1 MSDEAGPTGVLIDVD
16 EWKAVRDAME
26 GPWPT
31 RLAEIDLAFIELET
45 GAVPPRRKLM
55 KRWGI
60 TERKARTIV
69 QRYKAKRPKLITGPS
84 QEHTAEDSQVTEIT
98 AVDESTPSQVNVVS
112 VPKISDIFTENIRV
126 VFDAWE
132 VAQFQRT
139 RRRNKLTAGRRKII
153 RAALKGGHTVD
164 DLVLVVRMAFE
175 YPEGDYLVDGW
186 RSGGYM
192 DIANLLN
199 RDKVDR
205 NVTVASERWNG
216 NEWVFSGKKQHSF
229 ETKYHKLWEKI
240 VFLVGAYPTKPD
252 SLHRVESVDAAMHK
266 ALDVVGG
273 WRYLGSLR
281 PGKQQEQ
288 IKNDFLSEVRSE
300 LQQQRPTLQRGNHK

>member
-26 GPWPT
+26 EPWPT

-45 GAVPPRRKLM
+45 GVVPPRRKLM

-69 QRYKAKRPKLITGPS
+69 QRHNAKRPKLITKASQKDADTDTQVTGITTVDKSMPS
-84 QEHTAEDSQVTEIT
+84 QAT
-98 AVDESTPSQVNVVS
+98 VVS
-112 VPKISDIFTENIRV
+112 VPKISDVFTDNIRV

-132 VAQFQRT
+132 VPQFQRT
-139 RRRNKLTAGRRKII
+139 RRRNKLTAGRKKII

-175 YPEGDYLVDGW
+175 YPAGDYLVDGW

-205 NVTVASERWNG
+205 NVTVARERWNG
-216 NEWVFSGKKQHSF
+216 NEWVFSGKKQYSF
-229 ETKYHKLWEKI
+229 EPKYHALWDK
-240 VFLVGAYPTKPD
+240 VLFLVASYSAKPD
-252 SLHRVESVDAAMHK
+252 TLHRIEGVDLAMHK
-266 ALDVVGG
+266 ALDVIGG
-273 WRYLGSLR
+273 WRFLGSLR
-281 PGKQQEQ
+281 SGKQQDQ
-288 IKNDFLSEVRSE
+288 IKNDFLTEVRAE
-300 LQQQRPTLQRGNHK
+300 LQQQRPTQQRGNHK

>member
-69 QRYKAKRPKLITGPS
+69 QRHKAKRPKLTTEPS
-84 QEHTAEDSQVTEIT
+84 QKHTVEDTQVIGIT
-98 AVDESTPSQVNVVS
+98 TVDESTPSQVNVVS
-112 VPKISDIFTENIRV
+112 VPKPKDIFADKIQL
-126 VFDAWE
+126 VFKAWE

-139 RRRNKLTAGRRKII
+139 RRRNKLTAGRKKII
-153 RAALKGGHTVD
+153 KSALTAGHTVE

-175 YPEGDYLVDGW
+175 YPEGDYLVDSW

-205 NVTVASERWNG
+205 NVTLAIERWDG

-229 ETKYHKLWEKI
+229 EPKYHKLWEKI
-240 VFLVGAYPTKPD
+240 VFLVGAYPDKPD
-252 SLHRVESVDAAMHK
+252 TLHRIQSVNEAMHK